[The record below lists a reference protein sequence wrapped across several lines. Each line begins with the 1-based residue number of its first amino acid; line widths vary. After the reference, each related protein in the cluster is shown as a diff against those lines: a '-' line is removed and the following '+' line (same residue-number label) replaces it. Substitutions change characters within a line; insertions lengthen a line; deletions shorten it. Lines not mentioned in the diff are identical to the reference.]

1 MSYFLFYIVD
11 YILWYRVFIS
21 CLLLFSRHFSCLT
34 SASSALQSF
43 SLLTDDSLLS
53 CSLSLSL
60 SPHEHHPPVSLGSFS
75 VQSLVPCWLLCLS
88 VCLSTHLQ
96 CSCACCLVLLCSLCC
111 WFVPPLFSVCLM
123 LPAFGICFFDV
134 GFWVSHWTPARESCV
149 PAFRFSFEPWP
160 YLA

>member
-34 SASSALQSF
+34 SASSARQSF

-60 SPHEHHPPVSLGSFS
+60 SPHAHHPPVSLGSFS

-88 VCLSTHLQ
+88 VCLSIH
-96 CSCACCLVLLCSLCC
+96 SSPVLLCLLSGPSVLPVLLICSSSFLCLSHVTC
-111 WFVPPLFSVCLM
+111 FWDLLF
-123 LPAFGICFFDV
+123 
-134 GFWVSHWTPARESCV
+134 
-149 PAFRFSFEPWP
+149 
-160 YLA
+160 